1 MRKLILKTVS
11 SIVLLSFLISS
22 IGKANLI
29 EPKNELKN
37 IETFIKV
44 WAMIKYRSPNSIVGN
59 FDADKAFLENIK
71 EVKQADHKKLN
82 DILLK
87 LINDAGLPSGKNNIV
102 SKCKDC
108 LTVNVNCKWIND
120 PIYSKEVVSHLKYLS
135 QNLNQSGNHHFINK
149 VHFEAEIFNE
159 PKYLDYTSFTDEAMH
174 LLVLAKSWAAIEYL
188 FPYKYQMD
196 KNTKQ
201 ILKEMIPVFKTINS
215 RASYEKAILILETNI
230 NDTHAAGFLNQLK
243 SKAEIFKITHY
254 PPFDYRCS
262 ADGILI
268 KSFLNDSLAQN
279 SQLKRGDVIVE
290 INGVK
295 VKSWLQDRMRLLPA
309 SNMAVKYRLLD
320 MDWRGNVFAFYH
332 IQNQIVDV
340 KVKRN
345 KANLSLKLN
354 MLNLRQNR
362 SIELI
367 NHYIKNMVKLDEKVK
382 PYEDLENDIA
392 LIRGGYFSN
401 DDLPKNDL
409 EKQEFSKNL
418 KSKKAIIFDMRKYP
432 NGGLFYY
439 FIPMA
444 LGKTTFEFA
453 KYYKANLEN
462 PGTFIRQEG
471 DELYLSKDLKPDE
484 NSYQGKIILLTNE
497 NTQSRG
503 EWYSMMLRQ
512 LNKNTTVIG
521 SQTAGTDGDLKELNL
536 PGGYKFIFTGNAVFY
551 PDGKETQRIGIVP
564 DINFKPAI
572 AETLSAEDAH
582 LQRAIKFINEG
593 K

>member
-87 LINDAGLPSGKNNIV
+87 LINDAGLPAGKNSLV

-108 LTVNVNCKWIND
+108 LTLNVNYKWIND

-149 VHFEAEIFNE
+149 VHFEAEILNE
-159 PKYLDYTSFTDEAMH
+159 PKYLDYASFTDEAMH
-174 LLVLAKSWAAIEYL
+174 LLALAKSWAAIEYL

-196 KNTKQ
+196 KNTHQ

-262 ADGILI
+262 ANGILI

-332 IQNQIVDV
+332 IQNQIVNV

-382 PYEDLENDIA
+382 PYEDLGNDIA

-401 DDLPKNDL
+401 EDLPKNDL
-409 EKQEFSKNL
+409 EKQEFSRNL

-453 KYYKANLEN
+453 KYYKAK
-462 PGTFIRQEG
+462 FR
-471 DELYLSKDLKPDE
+471 KP
-484 NSYQGKIILLTNE
+484 
-497 NTQSRG
+497 
-503 EWYSMMLRQ
+503 WY
-512 LNKNTTVIG
+512 
-521 SQTAGTDGDLKELNL
+521 
-536 PGGYKFIFTGNAVFY
+536 FY
-551 PDGKETQRIGIVP
+551 
-564 DINFKPAI
+564 
-572 AETLSAEDAH
+572 
-582 LQRAIKFINEG
+582 
-593 K
+593 